1 VEITVRIPDWRAW
14 PVTRQGREIMEPS
27 RAALFTSVFASIVL
41 NLAAAGNTVAHA
53 ANVPKPAIS
62 EDASSALARMGATL
76 QAKEFSFQARTIRV
90 YADQNGELLH
100 IAHQFKVTVRRPDRL
115 LVDGTGDDGPRKL
128 IYDGKTAALVLN
140 DGRQYAS
147 IPVPDTIE
155 GMMQVVMGHFGVDF
169 PLADFLMNA
178 PDKAFLTGV
187 TAGRQVDTV
196 TIDGV
201 PCRHLIFSQP
211 PRIQLELWLEDN
223 DRSLPRRLIVTYRSL
238 PGEPDF
244 VAEMSD
250 WNFTIHPSDA
260 EFEFKPPEG
269 AERLTLGAAR
279 EQLTGTRQ

>member
-1 VEITVRIPDWRAW
+1 MTTIRTSSRRIL
-14 PVTRQGREIMEPS
+14 TL
-27 RAALFTSVFASIVL
+27 AAVIS
-41 NLAAAGNTVAHA
+41 LAAAGYTVTRA
-53 ANVPKPAIS
+53 ANLPKPAIS
-62 EDASSALARMGATL
+62 EDASAALARMGMTL

-90 YADQNGELLH
+90 YSDRGGELLH

-128 IYDGKTAALVLN
+128 IYDGKTAVLVLN

-169 PLADFLMNA
+169 PLADFLMNS

-187 TAGRQVDTV
+187 TAGRQVDMV

-201 PCRHLIFSQP
+201 PCRHLVFSQP
-211 PRIQLELWLEDN
+211 PGIELELWLEDN

-238 PGEPDF
+238 PGEPNF

-250 WNFTIHPSDA
+250 WNFTTHPSDV

-279 EQLTGTRQ
+279 EQLTGTKQ